1 MGPRAVVIKR
11 GDAGALLFH
20 EGGVFAAPAFPLE
33 DVVDPTGA
41 GDSFAGGFMGWLARE
56 GDTTPGDDPHGDDPR
71 LGAGLVLA
79 SRTSASTASA
89 AWI

>member
-1 MGPRAVVIKR
+1 M
-11 GDAGALLFH
+11 
-20 EGGVFAAPAFPLE
+20 FAAPAFPIE

-56 GDTTPGDDPHGDDPR
+56 GNTDAGDDPHGDDHG
-71 LGAGLVLA
+71 LGAGVVLA

-89 AWI
+89 VWT